1 MLGKTDL
8 ITKGLGTAKAVGIRD
23 VVRKGCSGKR
33 RTRIPK
39 VLKDFGDRVQ
49 YSVFE
54 CNLNE
59 ELLDL
64 MVDRVEK
71 IVAPEADRVRIYTLC
86 AACNRIIKII
96 GTGEVTTDQDI
107 YIV

>member
-1 MLGKTDL
+1 MFYLVSYD
-8 ITKGLGTAKAVGIRD
+8 IPD
-23 VVRKGCSGKR
+23 DKR
-33 RTRIPK
+33 RTRIAK
-39 VLKDFGDRVQ
+39 TLNDFGDRVQ

-54 CNLNE
+54 CNLNQ

-64 MVDRVEK
+64 MVGRMEK
-71 IVAPEADRVRIYTLC
+71 IVAPEEDSVRIYTLC

-96 GTGEVTTDQDI
+96 GTGEVTTDQDV

>member
-1 MLGKTDL
+1 M
-8 ITKGLGTAKAVGIRD
+8 IRD
-23 VVRKGCSGKR
+23 
-33 RTRIPK
+33 
-39 VLKDFGDRVQ
+39 GDRVQ

-54 CNLNE
+54 CNLDQK
-59 ELLDL
+59 LLDL

-71 IVAPEADRVRIYTLC
+71 IVAPEEDSVRIYTLC

-96 GTGEVTTDQDI
+96 GVGEVATDQDV